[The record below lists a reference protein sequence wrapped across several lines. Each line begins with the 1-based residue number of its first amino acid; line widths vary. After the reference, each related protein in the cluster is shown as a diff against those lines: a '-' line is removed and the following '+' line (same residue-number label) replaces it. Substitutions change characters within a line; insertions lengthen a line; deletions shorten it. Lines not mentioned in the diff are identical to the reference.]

1 MPTTPPKRRPRKAV
15 LKDQNI
21 LIRVTAE
28 QKRALVAA
36 AERAGLELSSWLRAL
51 GLREAQRTGAS
62 EVREVGGVEHA
73 REPDEREPA

>member
-1 MPTTPPKRRPRKAV
+1 VPTKPPKRRPRKAV

-62 EVREVGGVEHA
+62 EVGEVGGVEHTG
-73 REPDEREPA
+73 EPDEHKPA

>member
-1 MPTTPPKRRPRKAV
+1 MPPTPPKRRPRKAA

-62 EVREVGGVEHA
+62 EVGEAGGVEHTG
-73 REPDEREPA
+73 EPGEREHA

>member
-1 MPTTPPKRRPRKAV
+1 VPTKPPKRRPRKAV

-62 EVREVGGVEHA
+62 EDVGGVEHA
-73 REPDEREPA
+73 GETGERKPA

>member
-1 MPTTPPKRRPRKAV
+1 M
-15 LKDQNI
+15 KDQNI

-36 AERAGLELSSWLRAL
+36 ADRAGLELSSWLRAL

-62 EVREVGGVEHA
+62 EASDGGGVEHA